1 MTTETLKICLLAN
14 LNDNDQLLFGFWP
27 EWEVAL
33 FNQMLADGL
42 VRRKT
47 DADPKGGSQYALSDA
62 GKKLWIEE
70 CAKKPS
76 TLIPRDANGDLIR
89 VRPKPAAQTRQNSH
103 YEYNFGDVES
113 YDGDPGL

>member
-1 MTTETLKICLLAN
+1 MRGLLQN

-27 EWEVAL
+27 EWERKL

-47 DADPKGGSQYALSDA
+47 NTDPKGGSEYALTEA
-62 GKKLWIEE
+62 GKDLWIEDV
-70 CAKKPS
+70 KKWPS
-76 TLIPRDANGDLIR
+76 FGIPRDANGDLILGK
-89 VRPKPAAQTRQNSH
+89 PKPAAQVYQNSH
-103 YEYNFGDVES
+103 NEYGYGDVES